1 VSCCSECLQGHPPF
15 RTIIFTFVL
24 QLMQEDLKLSSYH
37 YHLPEELIAQH
48 PAAKRDNSRLMVV
61 DTRNDSA
68 RHLHF
73 HNVADL
79 IAPQDMLVVNDTR
92 VFPARLQGRKE
103 SGGKA
108 EVFLLEFPAVVAKTA
123 GRAIVTALIKASKR
137 PRAGT
142 EITINE
148 NLHCLVRAGLADGKA
163 ELQLEYNPEMDLADL
178 LAQTGQVPLPPYI
191 TRTSGTTEEDRER
204 YQTVYADRPGAVAAP
219 TAGLHFTPELLAK
232 LTGQGTQVGRITL
245 HVGYGTF
252 APVRHDDIT
261 EHQIHHEYLEIT
273 EETVS
278 RINEVKTAGGRIWAV
293 GTTSVRALEFGA
305 RKTGKLEATNGWCD
319 LYIYPGFTFR
329 VVDNLIT
336 NFHLPDSS
344 LMFLV
349 SALCGRKRLLACYEE
364 AVKESYRFFSYG
376 DAMAIITK

>member
-1 VSCCSECLQGHPPF
+1 
-15 RTIIFTFVL
+15 
-24 QLMQEDLKLSSYH
+24 MQEDLKLSSYH

-73 HNVADL
+73 HDVADF
-79 IAPQDMLVVNDTR
+79 IAPQDMLVVNDTK

-108 EVFLLEFPAVVAKTA
+108 EVFLLEFPVIESKAE
-123 GRAIVTALIKASKR
+123 GRAAVTALIKASKK
-137 PRAGT
+137 PRVGT
-142 EITINE
+142 TITIDE
-148 NLHCLVRAGLADGKA
+148 NLRCQVRASLANGKA
-163 ELQLEYNPEMDLADL
+163 ELQLEYNPAMDLAEL

-191 TRTSGTTEEDRER
+191 TRINGTTEEDRER

-219 TAGLHFTPELLAK
+219 TAGLHFTPELLQK
-232 LTGQGTQVGRITL
+232 LTSQGTKIGRITL

-261 EHQIHHEYLEIT
+261 EHQIHHEYLEISG
-273 EETVS
+273 ETVA
-278 RINEVKTAGGRIWAV
+278 RINEVKTAGGKIWAV

-349 SALCGRKRLLACYEE
+349 SALCGRKRLLTCYEE

-376 DAMAIITK
+376 DAMAVITK